1 MYRKLLPQKI
11 SYHRTLL
18 ICSFLSQLFFLVSGQ
33 CPWSRELVD
42 LHTDCV
48 CAYSN
53 SQRLS
58 IQCSPVN
65 FTKLVKT
72 LRTSVKNIPID
83 LLYVSNSTIE
93 ILKNNTFEDLRIQ
106 SLHLS
111 KSKIREIEDN
121 AFGDLE
127 ETITS
132 LNLQDNL
139 IRNVPVA
146 AMQSLTLLQLLDL
159 SHNVIQE
166 VPDDAFRGNTFAII
180 IFIYTLI
187 LKHIPYIL
195 HSYLKMCIL
204 YSFC

>member
-1 MYRKLLPQKI
+1 MYQRLSSQNI
-11 SYHRTLL
+11 FSCSRTLFV
-18 ICSFLSQLFFLVSGQ
+18 CSISLLLLHLVNSQ

-53 SQRLS
+53 NQRLS

-65 FTKLVKT
+65 FTKLIQT

-93 ILKNNTFEDLRIQ
+93 ILQNDTFEDLKIQ

-111 KSKIREIEDN
+111 KSKIREIEDG
-121 AFGDLE
+121 AFNGLE

-132 LNLQDNL
+132 LNLQDNF
-139 IRNVPVA
+139 IRKVPVV
-146 AMQSLTLLQLLDL
+146 AMQGLTSLQLLDL
-159 SHNVIQE
+159 SHNLIQE
-166 VPDDAFRGNTFAII
+166 VNDDAFKGMYA
-180 IFIYTLI
+180 
-187 LKHIPYIL
+187 YIN
-195 HSYLKMCIL
+195 SICECK
-204 YSFC
+204 